1 MKKNTYLQT
10 PDVTNFVKWMSEHL
24 DGNTFAHQYTNR
36 RSGCVWSCD
45 SLFDAYE
52 KYHWPHPG
60 NQRLGN
66 PSGTDFESSA
76 ATLDALG
83 RDFQIAMGSQGGADQ
98 VVTAAVDVMTWG
110 GVRAGNVR
118 WLHANKTPLL
128 QILSSTR
135 QALDAGNDDHPLLTA
150 KDLRFN
156 AGMTK
161 VYSLICDRFVI
172 YDSRVAA
179 ALGLAVVK
187 YCQAFELAEIPQEL
201 RFPWAPAKS
210 AANDL
215 NPKQRNAGQSG
226 LTFPRLAS
234 GPTHAVWNLK
244 ASWLLSAVLEHAET
258 QISGFNQI
266 ENFHTRLRAL
276 EAALFMIG
284 YDLNTLEAGAVVT
297 TPVSVL
303 EHASEAEAECIWTD
317 CWTLSRGNP
326 FCYRL
331 TESGIVI
338 KNGPTFTPTDI
349 SSTLKQLWTDFGPS
363 VFPLANS
370 AIDVRDGSA
379 PKGMGV
385 AYFKA
390 THANP
395 PNSSKLAAVL
405 EELGAIVPTP
415 GSSLRPLTWTLNL
428 GRLGLDREVPE
439 LDLDSFWAEVLRAEQ
454 EG

>member
-1 MKKNTYLQT
+1 
-10 PDVTNFVKWMSEHL
+10 
-24 DGNTFAHQYTNR
+24 
-36 RSGCVWSCD
+36 
-45 SLFDAYE
+45 
-52 KYHWPHPG
+52 
-60 NQRLGN
+60 
-66 PSGTDFESSA
+66 
-76 ATLDALG
+76 
-83 RDFQIAMGSQGGADQ
+83 MGSQGSAGQ

-118 WLHANKTPLL
+118 WLHANQTLL
-128 QILSSTR
+128 PQILSSTR
-135 QALDAGNDDHPLLTA
+135 QALDAGNDDHPLLGA
-150 KDLRFN
+150 RDLRFN

-172 YDSRVAA
+172 YDSRVGA
-179 ALGLAVVK
+179 ALGWAVVK
-187 YCQAFELAEIPQEL
+187 FCQTRKLPEIPQEL
-201 RFPWAPAKS
+201 RFPWAPAMG

-215 NPKQRNAGQSG
+215 SPKRRNAGQSG
-226 LTFPRLAS
+226 LTFPRLVS
-234 GPTHAVWNLK
+234 GTTHACWNLK
-244 ASWLLSAVLEHAET
+244 ASWLLSAVLEHAAT
-258 QISGFNQI
+258 QSSGFNQI

-338 KNGPTFTPTDI
+338 KNGPTFTPTVI
-349 SSTLKQLWTDFGPS
+349 SSTLKQLWTDFGPR
-363 VFPLANS
+363 VFPLANN
-370 AIDVRDGSA
+370 AINVRNGSA

-390 THANP
+390 TGSNP

-405 EELGAIVPTP
+405 EELGAIDRSQDHSPR
-415 GSSLRPLTWTLNL
+415 SLTWTLNL
-428 GRLGLDREVPE
+428 GWNGLDREVPK
-439 LDLDSFWAEVLRAEQ
+439 LDLGSFWAEVLRAEQ
-454 EG
+454 ED